1 MKDDTAAR
9 GESAAGLFVKKSIK
23 NNLFFF
29 VFEKKYSM
37 KGN

>member
-9 GESAAGLFVKKSIK
+9 GESAAGMFVKKSLK
-23 NNLFFF
+23 NNLYFL
-29 VFEKKYSM
+29 FEKKNSM